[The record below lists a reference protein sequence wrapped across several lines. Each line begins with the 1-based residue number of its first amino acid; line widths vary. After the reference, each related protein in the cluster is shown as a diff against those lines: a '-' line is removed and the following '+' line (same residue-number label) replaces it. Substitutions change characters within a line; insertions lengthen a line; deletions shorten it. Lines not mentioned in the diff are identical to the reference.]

1 MSITASTTAP
11 APSRIFCHSRIGFF
25 STASPTVST
34 IASSS
39 ESSKPPAPFKS
50 REPPLFPEWLSS
62 GRSDFPAPAAPSSPF
77 ISLSVTGFFL
87 ERLRRF
93 MPTDFSVTFS
103 SVSASFSASG
113 SSVPAVSA
121 VCSAISAALTF
132 SSVPAVFSSGD
143 VPAPVSFFSG
153 SGLNFI
159 SKMYPSIRA
168 CIHFSLQATG
178 LFLIVTAAR
187 WPPVISFLPYHI
199 SPCHTRLFW
208 RLHRNWKCYRLMV
221 LKPC

>member
-34 IASSS
+34 IASSPEFS
-39 ESSKPPAPFKS
+39 NPSVPPIS

-62 GRSDFPAPAAPSSPF
+62 GRSDFPTPAAPSSPF
-77 ISLSVTGFFL
+77 ISLSVTGLFL

-113 SSVPAVSA
+113 SSVPAVSAVCSAISA

-178 LFLIVTAAR
+178 LFFIITAAPC
-187 WPPVISFLPYHI
+187 PPVVSFLPYHI
-199 SPCHTRLFW
+199 SPCPTRLF
-208 RLHRNWKCYRLMV
+208 
-221 LKPC
+221 